1 MLALQVVL
9 ATAEPD
15 RVVLDCVLVD
25 EVRLG
30 PTCRIP
36 AGAVFTLAIEREH
49 DSRDHDHRVQRAEH
63 RAALLLERWC
73 ESGAVVHAWV
83 SWWSSW
89 LVLRHEREELM
100 LAVC

>member
-30 PTCRIP
+30 RSCRIP
-36 AGAVFTLAIEREH
+36 AGAVFALAIEH
-49 DSRDHDHRVQRAEH
+49 DPGSAVQWAEH
-63 RAALLLERWC
+63 PAALLLDRWC

-83 SWWSSW
+83 SWWSSC
-89 LVLRHEREELM
+89 LVLRHEREELL